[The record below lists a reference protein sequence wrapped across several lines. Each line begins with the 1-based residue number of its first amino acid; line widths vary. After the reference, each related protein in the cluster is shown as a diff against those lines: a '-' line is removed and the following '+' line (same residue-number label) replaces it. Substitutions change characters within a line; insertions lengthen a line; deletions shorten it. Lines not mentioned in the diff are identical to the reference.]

1 MSELQNVLREAL
13 DEKLNRI
20 VLSNS
25 KDAAV
30 AVKAKIR
37 PVLIGGKLKFQ
48 ETKYQGTK
56 VFHENFAKDEM
67 ILRIQDHM
75 DSLFKQCEIETED
88 LAATVLVSRKGKMT
102 VKVRRKRAELQG
114 RRLESAGEASTGKA
128 TDAAP
133 EIATEKGTGKD
144 AEKVAEK
151 GMEKAAEIAAKKAAA
166 VRGRSNILAH
176 DRSKQYILPEGEP
189 VDFLI
194 GLGVQL
200 PDGRITK
207 NRYDKFRQI
216 NRYLEFIEDVLEE
229 LPKDRT
235 INIVDFG
242 CGKSYLTF
250 AMYYYLHVKEG
261 RDISVTGLD
270 LKEDVIRHCNELAE
284 KLGYDGLHFEQGDI
298 KGYEGMEHVDLV
310 VSLHAC
316 DLATDYALEKAVK
329 WGAEVILAVP
339 CCQHELNRQ
348 IKNDVLSPVLQYGL
362 IKERMAA
369 LITDA
374 VRAQLL
380 EEQGYD
386 TQILEFID
394 MEHTP
399 KNILIRAVK
408 RGKMKSQMRGQA
420 LARMEDFLGISP
432 TLEKLL
438 Q

>member
-1 MSELQNVLREAL
+1 MDDLQRILEESL
-13 DEKLNRI
+13 DEKLKMI

-25 KDAAV
+25 RDEAMAA
-30 AVKAKIR
+30 KAKIR
-37 PVLIGGKLKFQ
+37 PVLIGGALKFQ

-56 VFHENFAKDEM
+56 VFHENFTKDE
-67 ILRIQDHM
+67 IVVRLRGQL
-75 DSLFKQCEIETED
+75 DSLFKQCEITAQG
-88 LAATVLVSRKGKMT
+88 LSATVLVSKKGKMT
-102 VKVRRKRAELQG
+102 VKVRRGHKDAQAGISGNQAREGLKAEEQPV
-114 RRLESAGEASTGKA
+114 
-128 TDAAP
+128 TDAQ
-133 EIATEKGTGKD
+133 
-144 AEKVAEK
+144 
-151 GMEKAAEIAAKKAAA
+151 
-166 VRGRSNILAH
+166 SSLAH
-176 DRSKQYILPEGEP
+176 NRVKQYILPEGEP

-194 GLGVQL
+194 GLGVQM
-200 PDGRITK
+200 PDGKITK

-216 NRYLEFIEDVLEE
+216 NRYLEFIEDVLDE

-235 INIVDFG
+235 VNIVDFG

-270 LKEDVIRHCNELAE
+270 LKEDVIRHCNELAH
-284 KLGYDGLHFEQGDI
+284 KLNYEHLHFEQGDI
-298 KGYEGMEHVDLV
+298 KGYEGMDRVDLV

-339 CCQHELNRQ
+339 CCQHEINRQ
-348 IKNDVLSPVLQYGL
+348 IKNTTLAPALKYGL
-362 IKERMAA
+362 IKERMSA

-408 RGKMKSQMRGQA
+408 RGKMKPSKQGRA
-420 LARMEDFLGISP
+420 LADMEEFLGIHP
-432 TLEKLL
+432 TLERLL
-438 Q
+438 K